1 MRDVYLAHPV
11 DMCAFD
17 PDYDSLPLSAFE
29 PMVRRVFARE
39 SRTFT

>member
-29 PMVRRVFARE
+29 PMDRRIFARE